1 MRALPHTG
9 KPTNLHFIYKD
20 CKRKTFN
27 NIFLQIYVY
36 LTIRKRLFAYYA
48 TTSTSKC
55 EVEFSIYRLP
65 NIIVSIIRA
74 NRTYGYIKRVAP

>member
-27 NIFLQIYVY
+27 NIFFTNI
-36 LTIRKRLFAYYA
+36 RLFNYKKKAICILCHHKHIEMR
-48 TTSTSKC
+48 S
-55 EVEFSIYRLP
+55 
-65 NIIVSIIRA
+65 
-74 NRTYGYIKRVAP
+74 RVFNL